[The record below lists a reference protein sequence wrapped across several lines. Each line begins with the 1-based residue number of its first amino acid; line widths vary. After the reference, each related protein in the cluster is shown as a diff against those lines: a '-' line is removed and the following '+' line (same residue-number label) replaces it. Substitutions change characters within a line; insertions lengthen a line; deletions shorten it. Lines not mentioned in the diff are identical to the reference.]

1 MTALRRLVAALARA
15 VAAIVGAP
23 DYERYLE
30 HVRRRHPGAA
40 PLSRGELLLARQR
53 ARLERPGSRCC

>member
-1 MTALRRLVAALARA
+1 MKSLRAFAQSVARA
-15 VAAIVGAP
+15 IAAVIGAP

-30 HVRRRHPGAA
+30 RLGAGGPGAA

>member
-1 MTALRRLVAALARA
+1 MSVVRRVATALARA

-23 DYERYLE
+23 DYERYLD
-30 HVRRRHPGAA
+30 HVRRAHPGAT

-53 ARLERPGSRCC
+53 ARLEQPGNRCC